1 MGILTS
7 FDLQGTGD
15 CDRSKNLN
23 VFSGCTE
30 SSLHWCCPGGHWEAH
45 SYLPSHIHLPLPTL
59 LGLESARPHCK
70 LATSSLSGHSG
81 CFLETH
87 SPLITPTPWG
97 STWHFQQETARRG
110 SSCFI
115 WFFYLS
121 WKRLQIHLVNAL
133 PVGRAS
139 GTISHPRSPAEAA
152 VCKSLHVHPAGGQV
166 TPAEGCGR
174 LEEQNSREFCRA
186 CVFSLLRG
194 MLFTFRSLETKGA
207 RTLPRVS
214 FIPLLQKFH
223 YQGEKRM
230 CCFDFFFPS

>member
-1 MGILTS
+1 M
-7 FDLQGTGD
+7 
-15 CDRSKNLN
+15 
-23 VFSGCTE
+23 
-30 SSLHWCCPGGHWEAH
+30 
-45 SYLPSHIHLPLPTL
+45 
-59 LGLESARPHCK
+59 
-70 LATSSLSGHSG
+70 
-81 CFLETH
+81 
-87 SPLITPTPWG
+87 
-97 STWHFQQETARRG
+97 
-110 SSCFI
+110 
-115 WFFYLS
+115 S

-230 CCFDFFFPS
+230 CCFDFFFSFLNSHRILLPHKDLGRNTCSVLKSKVSTS